1 MLFIGSMAF
10 AGSLVPRLLVL
21 FVCLGFV
28 LWGPR
33 GVVQPL
39 HAFLMVWSLLV
50 SFL

>member
-1 MLFIGSMAF
+1 MLFTGSVAF
-10 AGSLVPRLLVL
+10 VGLLVLGLPDL

-28 LWGPR
+28 LWGPG

-39 HAFLMVWSLLV
+39 HAFLLVWSLLV